1 MALIQVNFS
10 SSSLKRMVP
19 IQVILPVEKL
29 EGAAKLISMLEDK
42 ADVEQ
47 ITPAELAAVRS
58 IVETCAA
65 DLDDAWKEA

>member
-1 MALIQVNFS
+1 
-10 SSSLKRMVP
+10 
-19 IQVILPVEKL
+19 
-29 EGAAKLISMLEDK
+29 MLEDK
-42 ADVEQ
+42 ADIEQ

>member
-1 MALIQVNFS
+1 MAANEDYAPSKAMVNTVVQS
-10 SSSLKRMVP
+10 A
-19 IQVILPVEKL
+19 EKL

-42 ADVEQ
+42 ADIEQ

>member
-1 MALIQVNFS
+1 MAANEDYAPTKAMVNVVVQS
-10 SSSLKRMVP
+10 A
-19 IQVILPVEKL
+19 EKL

>member
-1 MALIQVNFS
+1 MVRS
-10 SSSLKRMVP
+10 S
-19 IQVILPVEKL
+19 EKL
-29 EGAAKLISMLEDK
+29 EGAAKLILMLEDK
-42 ADVEQ
+42 AGIEQ

>member
-1 MALIQVNFS
+1 MAANEDYAPTKDMVNAVVQS
-10 SSSLKRMVP
+10 A
-19 IQVILPVEKL
+19 EKL

-47 ITPAELAAVRS
+47 ITPVELAAVRS
-58 IVETCAA
+58 IVESCAA

>member
-1 MALIQVNFS
+1 MAANEDYAPTKDMVNAVVQS
-10 SSSLKRMVP
+10 A
-19 IQVILPVEKL
+19 EKL
-29 EGAAKLISMLEDK
+29 EGAAKLLSMLEDK

>member
-1 MALIQVNFS
+1 MAANEDYAPSKAMVNAVVRS
-10 SSSLKRMVP
+10 S
-19 IQVILPVEKL
+19 EKL

-58 IVETCAA
+58 IVESCAA
-65 DLDDAWKEA
+65 DLDDTWKEF

>member
-1 MALIQVNFS
+1 MAANEDYAPSKAMVNTVVQS
-10 SSSLKRMVP
+10 A
-19 IQVILPVEKL
+19 EKL

-42 ADVEQ
+42 ADIEQ

-58 IVETCAA
+58 LVETCAA

>member
-1 MALIQVNFS
+1 MAANEDYAPTKDMVNAVVQS
-10 SSSLKRMVP
+10 A
-19 IQVILPVEKL
+19 EKL

-47 ITPAELAAVRS
+47 ITPVELAAVRS
-58 IVETCAA
+58 TVESCAA

>member
-1 MALIQVNFS
+1 MAANEDYVPSKAMVNAVVQS
-10 SSSLKRMVP
+10 A
-19 IQVILPVEKL
+19 EKL

-42 ADVEQ
+42 ADIEQ

>member
-1 MALIQVNFS
+1 MAANEDYAPTKAMVNAVVQS
-10 SSSLKRMVP
+10 A
-19 IQVILPVEKL
+19 EKL

>member
-1 MALIQVNFS
+1 MAANEDYAPTKAMVNVVVQS
-10 SSSLKRMVP
+10 A
-19 IQVILPVEKL
+19 EKL

-47 ITPAELAAVRS
+47 ITPAELAAARS

>member
-1 MALIQVNFS
+1 MAANEDYAPTKAMVNAVVQS
-10 SSSLKRMVP
+10 A
-19 IQVILPVEKL
+19 EKL

-42 ADVEQ
+42 ADIEQ